1 MTFNRIRAGEFKF
14 KNRYEFSYENVTMFT
29 QLFNGMKSRMYA
41 LKIKHLRPFVSRFTG
56 EGASDCG
63 GPMRDVVSNVCNDL
77 MSSVL
82 PLLIPTANF
91 LKKVEPC
98 PDCYK
103 LNPNATESFILR
115 KYLFLGYFLGWSLRN
130 MGALGIDIV
139 PSFWK
144 RLLGGPTYVYT
155 LEDLHSMD
163 FYRHRELT
171 QV

>member
-1 MTFNRIRAGEFKF
+1 
-14 KNRYEFSYENVTMFT
+14 MFT